1 MTTWTVDPTRGQDQ
15 GNGSPAGRFL
25 RTLTYALSLAHSGD
39 RIDLRPG
46 RYTPANGEKFPLI
59 VGTGVV
65 VLGDE
70 SRYGEGVV
78 IAGGGSYPSSLFG
91 TQSVGMVLQGTAE
104 LRGVT
109 LTHDGERGTGS
120 WIEQGRP
127 IVQHCRVQHCSQDGI
142 FVTGTAL
149 PLIADNI
156 ISQNKAAGIHL
167 TRQAKG
173 EVRRN
178 RCTQTGIGIAISDDS
193 APLLSDNVI
202 QQNPTGILC
211 NRLAQPVLRQ
221 NQVEGNHRDGLRIQD
236 AALPDLGQPQDLGRN
251 LIQNNGRSQ
260 AGADLRNDTA
270 RALVSVGNQL
280 NPIYVVGQVT
290 YAPSQLPDPVA
301 VPPLTAGSATLPTPE
316 RPDPPAPPPGSSRFK
331 DVPNHWSAGFINAL
345 VGKNLVQGFPD
356 GSFRPEETVTRAQF
370 AAIAIASFPN
380 NATVNPYPRR
390 FNDVPRDF
398 WAAAAIEQAQRQGF
412 LQGFPDGSFRPNQA
426 MSRIEAIVALVNGLQ
441 LGSSATDAIGIYQDR
456 AQIPS
461 YAVDRLAT
469 ATKQRL
475 VVNYPDPLRLRP
487 MEALRR
493 GELAALIYQSLVTLG
508 KAALLPS
515 PYIVRPDTTVPSF
528 SDIPHHWAADF
539 IQGMVQANLVQG
551 YGDGSFRPDA
561 PITRAQYAS
570 LLVKAFDPE
579 PRRDRQVFRD
589 VPADHWAATAI
600 DRACRGGFL
609 SGFPDQTFGPDQG
622 VLRVQVLVSL
632 VTGLNLAESGQ
643 VSTADQAKVL
653 KFYADR
659 DQIPAYS
666 HLAVAQATQLGL
678 VVNFPEPK
686 QLHANDAATRAEVV
700 AMVYQGLV
708 IQERLPK
715 IPSPYQVLLTQ

>member
-15 GNGSPAGRFL
+15 GNSSPAGRFL

-46 RYTPANGEKFPLI
+46 RYSAANGEQFPLI
-59 VGTGVV
+59 VGTGIV

-70 SRYGEGVV
+70 RGYGEGIV
-78 IAGGGSYPSSLFG
+78 IAGGGRYPSDLFG
-91 TQSVGMVLQGTAE
+91 PQSVGVVLQGTAE

-109 LTHDGERGTGS
+109 LIHEGERGTGL

-127 IVQHCRVQHCSQDGI
+127 IVQHCCIQHCAQDGI
-142 FVTGTAL
+142 FVTGSAL

-156 ISQNKAAGIHL
+156 IRHNKAAGIHL

-173 EVRRN
+173 EVQRN
-178 RCTQTGIGIAISDDS
+178 RCTQTGIGIAVSDDS
-193 APLLSDNVI
+193 APLIRDNVI
-202 QQNPTGILC
+202 QANPTGILC
-211 NRLAQPVLRQ
+211 RRLAQPVLRQ
-221 NQVEGNHRDGLRIQD
+221 NQIEGNHGDGLRVQD
-236 AALPDLGQPQDLGRN
+236 AALPDLGQPQDLGLN

-260 AGADLRNDTA
+260 SGADVRNNTA
-270 RALVSVGNQL
+270 RALVSVGNQI
-280 NPIYVVGQVT
+280 NPVYGVGQIT
-290 YAPSQLPDPVA
+290 YAPSQCPDPIA
-301 VPPLTAGSATLPTPE
+301 VPPLTAGSATLPLPELTP
-316 RPDPPAPPPGSSRFK
+316 PSTAPTRSSRFR
-331 DVPNHWSAGFINAL
+331 DVPNHWSAGFINGLAE
-345 VGKNLVQGFPD
+345 KNLVQGFPD
-356 GSFRPEETVTRAQF
+356 GSFRPEATVTRAQF
-370 AAIAIASFPN
+370 AAIAVASFTDGP
-380 NATVNPYPRR
+380 TVNPYPRR

-398 WAAAAIEQAQRQGF
+398 WATTAIEQAQRQGF
-412 LQGFPDGSFRPNQA
+412 LQGFPDGSFRPHQA
-426 MSRIEAIVALVNGLQ
+426 MSRIEAIVALVSGLQ

-487 MEALRR
+487 MEALGR
-493 GELAALIYQSLVTLG
+493 GELSALIYQSLVALG
-508 KAALLPS
+508 KATLLPS

-570 LLVKAFDPE
+570 LLVKAFDPD
-579 PRRDRQVFRD
+579 PKRDRQGFRD
-589 VPADHWAATAI
+589 VPTDHWAATAI

-632 VTGLNLAESGQ
+632 VAGLNLGKSAPDAA
-643 VSTADQAKVL
+643 ADRAVL
-653 KFYADR
+653 DFYADR

-666 HLAVAQATQLGL
+666 HAAVAQATRRGL
-678 VVNFPEPK
+678 VVNFPNPQ
-686 QLHANDAATRAEVV
+686 QLHANAAATRAEVV

-708 IQERLPK
+708 MQERLPQL
-715 IPSPYQVLLTQ
+715 PSSYQVVLTP